1 MTHGPHDD
9 VHTHGLAD
17 GCPRCDEQA
26 AQPFETLDDTVLGN
40 LVDRTRLWQVNDLAG
55 DPRSE
60 NERKAM
66 RVVEVAML
74 YRLQLDKLDAARAKA
89 VA

>member
-1 MTHGPHDD
+1 MTHGPHED

-26 AQPFETLDDTVLGN
+26 RQPFETLDDTVLGN
-40 LVDRTRLWQVNDLAG
+40 LVERTRLWQVNDRDG

-60 NERKAM
+60 NERFAM
-66 RVVEVAML
+66 RVVEKALL
-74 YRLQLDKLDAARAKA
+74 YRLQLDKLDRAKA